1 MSGVATFLQN
11 LTASRSAA
19 TLQSTYTTA
28 KQVIN
33 PTDIV
38 PMPAVYLFPGAQL
51 KFSSF
56 GAISN
61 VVTAVPTFTFQVM
74 LGAVIVWT
82 SGAISSVSTAN
93 VLAPYRFEL
102 DLRLDTEGNG
112 TAAKF
117 IGVGSIQCAAF
128 GTSPILLPTTAP
140 VVGTGFDSSAAG
152 SLDFWVGLSASSAST
167 GIRVDNYKVDQ
178 YRFGS

>member
-19 TLQSTYTTA
+19 TLQNTYTTA

-38 PMPAVYLFPGAQL
+38 PMPAVYLFPGAQ
-51 KFSSF
+51 FHISSF

-61 VVTAVPTFTFQVM
+61 VVTAQPTFTFQVM
-74 LGAVIVWT
+74 VGAVIVWT
-82 SGAISSVSTAN
+82 SGALTSVAGAN

-117 IGVGSIQCAAF
+117 IGVGWIQCAAL
-128 GTSPILLPTTAP
+128 GTGPLILPSTAP
-140 VVGTGFDSSAAG
+140 AVGTGFDSTAAG
-152 SLDFWVGLSASSAST
+152 SMDFWVGLSASSAST
-167 GIRVDNYKVDQ
+167 GIRVDNYRVDQ